1 MYVGKRMTRK
11 VISVT
16 KEDSV
21 RLAVE
26 KLKEHHIRQ
35 LPVVEGNEVIGIV
48 TDRDLRQ
55 ASSLARLLADKGPE
69 RKKLEGFLDRAK
81 VEEVMTR
88 EVITVTPTD
97 TIEDV
102 AKILHDYKIGGVPV
116 VEGRDLV
123 GIITS
128 ADILETFLE
137 VMGIGVPCSRLE
149 VVLEDRPGQLA
160 QLAEI
165 IKEFRVNVVSLVTLP
180 QEDPGR
186 RSIILRVNTIYPNPI
201 IEALQQAG
209 FQVVSPC

>member
-11 VISVT
+11 VITVT
-16 KEDSV
+16 KGDSV
-21 RLAVE
+21 RSAVE

-69 RKKLEGFLDRAK
+69 REKLEGFLDRTK

-102 AKILHDYKIGGVPV
+102 AKILYDYKIGGVPV
-116 VEGRDLV
+116 VEGRELV

-160 QLAEI
+160 HLAEI

-180 QEDPGR
+180 QEDLGR

-201 IEALQQAG
+201 IEALKEAG

>member
-16 KEDSV
+16 RGDSV
-21 RLAVE
+21 RSAVE

-55 ASSLARLLADKGPE
+55 ASSLARLPTNQGPE
-69 RKKLEGFLDRAK
+69 REKLEGFLDRAK

-116 VEGRDLV
+116 VEGRELV